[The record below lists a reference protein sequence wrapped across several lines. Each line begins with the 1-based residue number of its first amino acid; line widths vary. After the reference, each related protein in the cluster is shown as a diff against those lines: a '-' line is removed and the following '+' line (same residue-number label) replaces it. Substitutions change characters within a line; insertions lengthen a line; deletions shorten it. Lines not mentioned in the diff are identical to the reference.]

1 MKDSFNWFIWSKDL
15 TLGCQ
20 NLNALSHPNA
30 TLAPQARQARASG
43 EFFNYLLSRLF
54 DILVKSLIWR
64 ICLLLQQVSDP
75 CIQRSRIKISW
86 CLAVVTDVYWDDT
99 CYMASL
105 SLIRDKFRLLDFLV
119 QLWSLPPRTETW
131 KLTTIGY
138 QELIMF
144 KMFTLIDILSLS
156 VETVFLKM
164 SSWIFTVL
172 YLLWDYPKKQWQW
185 QFRKYFNTTPSCE
198 RLEHFYWW
206 ERSHKLSTV
215 NKSLFPPLMA
225 LRCLNWICALH

>member
-1 MKDSFNWFIWSKDL
+1 MSSHHNDL
-15 TLGCQ
+15 TIGWQ
-20 NLNALSHPNA
+20 NLNLLSQPNA
-30 TLAPQARQARASG
+30 TLAPQARQSMPSG

-99 CYMASL
+99 CYTASL

-131 KLTTIGY
+131 KLKTIGY
-138 QELIMF
+138 QEFRMS
-144 KMFTLIDILSLS
+144 KKFTFIDILSLT
-156 VETVFLKM
+156 VETLGKQGSTTSCKLYFLKCRQD
-164 SSWIFTVL
+164 F
-172 YLLWDYPKKQWQW
+172 
-185 QFRKYFNTTPSCE
+185 FN
-198 RLEHFYWW
+198 
-206 ERSHKLSTV
+206 V
-215 NKSLFPPLMA
+215 
-225 LRCLNWICALH
+225 